1 MSPISAALAGM
12 FFTTST
18 TNQKAFF
25 LFLENGIRNPH
36 LGAGH
41 TCCYWRLDLAG
52 EIVGAA
58 HWIPERFAGF
68 SLAELACGH
77 RASRKLSSRGPAE
90 NR

>member
-1 MSPISAALAGM
+1 MSPTSAALAGM

-41 TCCYWRLDLAG
+41 TCSYWRLDLAG
-52 EIVGAA
+52 EVVGVA

-68 SLAELACGH
+68 SLACGH